1 MKTVYEMPAVE
12 IIYFTVENVITASGG
27 DGEWSDP
34 GEED

>member
-12 IIYFTVENVITASGG
+12 IIYFTVENVITASG
-27 DGEWSDP
+27 DGEWSAP